1 MSGDDAAPLPSLD
14 HVRWTSRPDV
24 RRPVLVTA
32 FEGWNDAG
40 DAASTAGRLLAEAWD
55 AVPFA
60 TIDPEDFYDFT
71 STRPEV
77 RFGETGQ
84 REVVWPENELLAVT
98 VREGVDVILLLGV
111 EPQLRWRTFCAQ
123 VTGLAQ
129 WFESPLVVS
138 LGALLAEVP
147 HSRPTPVYGTAYDD
161 DVAESLGLLPSQY
174 EGPTGIVGVLH
185 AACADAGLRSASLW
199 AAVPSY
205 VPSVSSPKAALA
217 LVERTARLLDVR
229 VAADELSEAAA
240 EYEQQIDEVVEA
252 DEESRVF
259 VRHLEERF
267 DADDAINLGET
278 DVLLAEVEQFLRDQ
292 PGD

>member
-1 MSGDDAAPLPSLD
+1 MPGDDAAPLPTLE
-14 HVRWTSRPDV
+14 HVRWTARPDV
-24 RRPVLVTA
+24 RRPVLITA

-40 DAASTAGRLLAEAWD
+40 DAASTAGQFLAEAWD
-55 AVPFA
+55 ATPFA
-60 TIDPEDFYDFT
+60 TIDPEVFYDFT

-84 REVVWPENELLAVT
+84 REIVWPENELLAVT
-98 VREGVDVILLLGV
+98 VRPGVDVILLLGV

-129 WFESPLVVS
+129 WFEAPLVVS

-161 DVAESLGLLPSQY
+161 EVTEALGLMPSRY

-185 AACADAGLRSASLW
+185 AACQDAGLRSASLW
-199 AAVPSY
+199 GAVPSY
-205 VPSVSSPKAALA
+205 VPTVPSPKAALA
-217 LVERTARLLDVR
+217 LVERTARLLEVS

-240 EYEQQIDEVVEA
+240 DYEQQIDEVVEA
-252 DEESRVF
+252 DQESRDF
-259 VRHLEERF
+259 VSHLEQQY
-267 DADDAINLGET
+267 DADETLAFGDT
-278 DVLLAEVEQFLRDQ
+278 DVLMAEVEQFLRDQ
-292 PGD
+292 RD